1 MKKLI
6 TIVLM
11 FSLVLSLF
19 IGITGFA
26 SCAESKITIG
36 VSLPTQDVERWVRNK
51 ENLISEAAKQGANI
65 KVQVANDD
73 PGKQISQCENL
84 ISQGVDVLI
93 IAAADAV
100 SSATSVEAA
109 KQAGIPVLCYV
120 RLVENCDLDA
130 HIAYDNKKVGEL
142 QGKYLTQLVPKGNY
156 IVLAGSKTDHNS
168 FLFREGA
175 MKYIQPLVDKGD
187 VKIVM
192 EQFVKG
198 WQPEEALKIVE
209 NALTANNNKIDGIL
223 SPNDSLAGA
232 AIQALAAQG
241 LAGKVPV
248 TGGDAELAA
257 ARRIVEGTQ
266 TMTAYRDLLIM
277 DQKAIEIAIK
287 LAKGED
293 ISDDATET
301 INNNYKD
308 VPAILLAPIVVDKNN
323 IDEVLIKSGYH
334 SKEDVYGK

>member
-1 MKKLI
+1 MKKLTI
-6 TIVLM
+6 TVLM
-11 FSLVLSLF
+11 LFLVLSMF
-19 IGITGFA
+19 IGITGLA
-26 SCAESKITIG
+26 SCTESKITIG

-51 ENLISEAAKQGANI
+51 ENLISEAAKQGVNI

-130 HIAYDNKKVGEL
+130 HIAYDNEKVGEL

-168 FLFREGA
+168 FLFKEGA

-198 WQPEEALKIVE
+198 WQPAEALKIVE

-257 ARRIVEGTQ
+257 ARRIIEGTQ

-277 DQKAIEIAIK
+277 DQKAIEVAIK

-293 ISDDATET
+293 ITDDATET

>member
-19 IGITGFA
+19 IGVTGFA
-26 SCAESKITIG
+26 SCTESKITIG

-51 ENLISEAAKQGANI
+51 ENLISEAAKQGVNI

-130 HIAYDNKKVGEL
+130 HIAYDNEKVGEL

-168 FLFREGA
+168 FLFKEGA

-198 WQPEEALKIVE
+198 WQPAEALKIVE

-257 ARRIVEGTQ
+257 ARRIIEGTQ

-277 DQKAIEIAIK
+277 DQKAIEVAIK

>member
-1 MKKLI
+1 
-6 TIVLM
+6 M

-26 SCAESKITIG
+26 SCTESKITIG

-130 HIAYDNKKVGEL
+130 HIAYDNEKVGEL

-168 FLFREGA
+168 FLFKEGA
-175 MKYIQPLVDKGD
+175 MKYIQPLIDKGD

-223 SPNDSLAGA
+223 SPNDTLAGA